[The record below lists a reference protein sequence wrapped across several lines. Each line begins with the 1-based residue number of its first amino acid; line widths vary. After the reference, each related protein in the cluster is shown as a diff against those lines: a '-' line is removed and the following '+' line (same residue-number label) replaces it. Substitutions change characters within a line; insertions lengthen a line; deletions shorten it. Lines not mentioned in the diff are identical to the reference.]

1 MSEIKQ
7 KTVSYSQF
15 SLYAKCPLRWK
26 LDYIDNLRTY
36 EDNINT
42 LFGTAFHNT
51 VQHYLQVLY
60 AESAKKADEID
71 LNVYLQEQMYAE
83 YKKAVEKKNGQHFST
98 PKELAEFLQDGIEIL
113 KYLKRHR
120 RVYFPSK
127 QHKLMGV
134 EIPLSLN
141 LKGNIRFIGFIDIV
155 IHDERN
161 NRIKVWDIKTSTSGW
176 NKYQKADQTKTAQ
189 LILYK
194 EFYAK
199 QYNWDP
205 ELIDVEYLIVRR
217 RINENAE
224 FVPKRIQLF
233 APASGKVTR
242 NKIGR
247 MFQDFLDTCF
257 TEDGQYNTEAAYPA
271 IETSACRFCPF
282 NRSDKCNK
290 KDRLKG

>member
-26 LDYIDNLRTY
+26 LDYLDNLRTY

-51 VQHYLQVLY
+51 VQNYLQVLY

-71 LNVYLQEQMYAE
+71 LNLYLQDQMYAE
-83 YKKAVEKKNGQHFST
+83 YKKAVEKKNGEHFST
-98 PKELAEFLQDGIEIL
+98 PKELAEFLHDGIEIL

-127 QHKLMGV
+127 QHKLIGV
-134 EIPLSLN
+134 EIPLSIN
-141 LKGNIRFIGFIDIV
+141 LKGNIRFVGFIDIV
-155 IHDERN
+155 IKDERN

-176 NKYQKADQTKTAQ
+176 NKYQKADQSKTAQ

-217 RINENAE
+217 RINEDAE

-247 MFQDFLDTCF
+247 LFQDFLDNCF
-257 TEDGQYNTEAAYPA
+257 TEEGQYNTNGNYPA

-282 NRSDKCNK
+282 NGTDKCNK